1 MGKKHFTEEQ
11 IAFALRQAESR
22 LGGRSNPQARDQR
35 ADLLAMEEAVRRARH
50 CRVATAS
57 DLGGGEQEAQ
67 AAGCRPEPRQE
78 DAAGRA
84 LKKTLRPAVKR
95 VLVREV
101 RVCYQVAV
109 RRACRALGFARSS
122 FRYKSRRNQRA
133 ELRVRLRDLAA
144 SRVHYGYQ
152 RLWVL
157 LRREGWGVNK
167 KLAYRLYCEEGL
179 GIRRRKP
186 RRRKSVQVREARP
199 PTGQTNESWSMDFMA
214 DQLVGGQRF
223 RLLTLVDNHSR
234 ESLAIEAGQRLTGD
248 DVVRVLER
256 VSSTRGKPQS
266 IRVDN
271 GPEFISRSLDLW
283 AYFNGVK
290 LDFSRPGKPT
300 DNAVI
305 ESFNGRLR
313 DECLNQHWFLSL
325 DEARAVTEAWRDDY
339 NRVRPHGALGNRTPS
354 EFARPVAGH
363 AQLPALHG

>member
-1 MGKKHFTEEQ
+1 LVK
-11 IAFALRQAESR
+11 
-22 LGGRSNPQARDQR
+22 
-35 ADLLAMEEAVRRARH
+35 EAQVAY
-50 CRVATAS
+50 RVA
-57 DLGGGEQEAQ
+57 E
-67 AAGCRPEPRQE
+67 
-78 DAAGRA
+78 
-84 LKKTLRPAVKR
+84 
-95 VLVREV
+95 
-101 RVCYQVAV
+101 
-109 RRACRALGFARSS
+109 RRACRVLGFARSS
-122 FRYKSRRNQRA
+122 FRYQSRRDPRA

-144 SRVHYGYQ
+144 SRVHYGYV

-157 LRREGWGVNK
+157 LRREGWVVNK
-167 KLAYRLYCEEGL
+167 KLVYRLYCEEGL

-186 RRRKSVQVREARP
+186 RRRKSVQVREARVP
-199 PTGQTNESWSMDFMA
+199 VQHANEIWSMDFMS

-234 ESLAIEAGQRLTGD
+234 ESLAIEVGQRLTGD
-248 DVVRVLER
+248 DVVRVLEQ
-256 VSSTRGKPQS
+256 VTTERGKPQS

-325 DEARAVTEAWRDDY
+325 DEAKRLTEAWREDY
-339 NRVRPHGALGNRTPS
+339 NRVRPHASLGQRTPF
-354 EFARPVAGH
+354 EFARLVDGH
-363 AQLPALHG
+363 AHLPALSG

>member
-1 MGKKHFTEEQ
+1 
-11 IAFALRQAESR
+11 
-22 LGGRSNPQARDQR
+22 
-35 ADLLAMEEAVRRARH
+35 
-50 CRVATAS
+50 
-57 DLGGGEQEAQ
+57 
-67 AAGCRPEPRQE
+67 
-78 DAAGRA
+78 
-84 LKKTLRPAVKR
+84 VKR
-95 VLVREV
+95 VLVQEV
-101 RVCYQVAV
+101 RVANRVAE
-109 RRACRALGFARSS
+109 RRACRVLGFARSS
-122 FRYKSRRNQRA
+122 FRYQSRRDPRA

-144 SRVHYGYQ
+144 SRVHYGYV

-157 LRREGWGVNK
+157 LRREGWVVNK
-167 KLAYRLYCEEGL
+167 KLVYRLYCEEGL

-186 RRRKSVQVREARP
+186 RRRKSVQVREARVP
-199 PTGQTNESWSMDFMA
+199 VQHANETWSMDFMS

-234 ESLAIEAGQRLTGD
+234 ESLAIEVGQRLTGD
-248 DVVRVLER
+248 DVVRVLEQ
-256 VSSTRGKPQS
+256 VTAERGKPQS

-325 DEARAVTEAWRDDY
+325 DEAKRLTEAWREDY
-339 NRVRPHGALGNRTPS
+339 NRVRPHASLGQRTPF
-354 EFARPVAGH
+354 EFARRVDGH
-363 AQLPALHG
+363 AHLPALSG

>member
-1 MGKKHFTEEQ
+1 MKELQ
-11 IAFALRQAESR
+11 VAY
-22 LGGRSNPQARDQR
+22 
-35 ADLLAMEEAVRRARH
+35 
-50 CRVATAS
+50 RVA
-57 DLGGGEQEAQ
+57 E
-67 AAGCRPEPRQE
+67 
-78 DAAGRA
+78 
-84 LKKTLRPAVKR
+84 
-95 VLVREV
+95 
-101 RVCYQVAV
+101 
-109 RRACRALGFARSS
+109 RRACRVLGFARSS
-122 FRYKSRRNQRA
+122 FRYQSRRDPRA

-144 SRVHYGYQ
+144 SRVHYGYV

-157 LRREGWGVNK
+157 LRREGWVVNK
-167 KLAYRLYCEEGL
+167 KLIYRLYCEEGL

-186 RRRKSVQVREARP
+186 RRRKSVQVREARVP
-199 PTGQTNESWSMDFMA
+199 VQHANEIWSMDFMS

-234 ESLAIEAGQRLTGD
+234 ESLAIEVGQRLTGD
-248 DVVRVLER
+248 DVVRVLEQ
-256 VSSTRGKPQS
+256 VTADRGTPQS

-325 DEARAVTEAWRDDY
+325 DEAKRLTEAWREDY
-339 NRVRPHGALGNRTPS
+339 MRWTPVFGRLDKV
-354 EFARPVAGH
+354 E
-363 AQLPALHG
+363 LHGWEAPYQEQDDGREAASIWGSLQGKGGVSGRQG

>member
-1 MGKKHFTEEQ
+1 
-11 IAFALRQAESR
+11 
-22 LGGRSNPQARDQR
+22 
-35 ADLLAMEEAVRRARH
+35 
-50 CRVATAS
+50 
-57 DLGGGEQEAQ
+57 
-67 AAGCRPEPRQE
+67 
-78 DAAGRA
+78 
-84 LKKTLRPAVKR
+84 VKR

-101 RVCYQVAV
+101 RVCYRVTE
-109 RRACRALGFARSS
+109 RRACRVLGFARSS

-133 ELRVRLRDLAA
+133 ELRVRLRDLA
-144 SRVHYGYQ
+144 
-152 RLWVL
+152 
-157 LRREGWGVNK
+157 
-167 KLAYRLYCEEGL
+167 
-179 GIRRRKP
+179 
-186 RRRKSVQVREARP
+186 
-199 PTGQTNESWSMDFMA
+199 
-214 DQLVGGQRF
+214 VGGQRF

-234 ESLAIEAGQRLTGD
+234 ESLAIEVGQRLTED
-248 DVVRVLER
+248 DVVRVLEQ
-256 VSSTRGKPQS
+256 VTAERGKPQS

-271 GPEFISRSLDLW
+271 DPEFISRNLDMW

-325 DEARAVTEAWRDDY
+325 DEARAVTEAWREDY